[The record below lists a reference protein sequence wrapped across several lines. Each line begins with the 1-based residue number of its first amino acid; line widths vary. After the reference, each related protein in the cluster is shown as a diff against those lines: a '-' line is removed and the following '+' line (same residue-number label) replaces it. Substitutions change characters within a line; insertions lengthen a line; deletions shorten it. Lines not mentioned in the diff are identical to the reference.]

1 MWLENV
7 TFVGGLLAPVGC
19 LFALGQNL
27 IPLRLMYSGYVNC
40 VQMCCVAGQ
49 LFGCSEYQQLD
60 CFCKPYDFKTY
71 QPYDIGQIRASR
83 LTLLHLLRQ
92 RLAGNALE
100 GRGSSKTSG
109 PWGVAVFFEDSSRF
123 NHENLRGGI
132 SAPPEKIQE
141 IAGPYFTGI
150 IKGWW

>member
-7 TFVGGLLAPVGC
+7 TLVGGLLAPVGC

-71 QPYDIGQIRASR
+71 QPYDIRQIRASR

-109 PWGVAVFFEDSSRF
+109 P
-123 NHENLRGGI
+123 
-132 SAPPEKIQE
+132 
-141 IAGPYFTGI
+141 
-150 IKGWW
+150 